1 MLALL
6 TSFTAVFYLSQEEF
20 PKKLNKFLS
29 AAVACAMAM
38 SMCATS
44 AFALGVP
51 GHVVEGTANTSSG
64 STNVTATV
72 TGAYTIT
79 VPQTVTLTGADGT
92 GEKSATIAVNVKG
105 DIAENQVV
113 TVKTTAPTMK
123 CTGAKDVVAN
133 VNAPK
138 TTWTRTDVIA
148 NANAGTTSNYTVSA
162 TLTPG
167 EWTGTAVFACTL
179 GTAAA

>member
-1 MLALL
+1 M
-6 TSFTAVFYLSQEEF
+6 
-20 PKKLNKFLS
+20 KLNKFLS

-44 AFALGVP
+44 AFALTPEKEVP
-51 GHVVEGTANTSSG
+51 SNISSG

-79 VPQTVTLTGADGT
+79 VPQTVTMTGAAGT
-92 GEKSATIAVNVKG
+92 GEKTATIAVNVKG

-123 CTGAKDVVAN
+123 CTGSKDVTATVT
-133 VNAPK
+133 APK
-138 TTWTRTDVIA
+138 TTWNRADVIA

>member
-1 MLALL
+1 M
-6 TSFTAVFYLSQEEF
+6 
-20 PKKLNKFLS
+20 KLNKFLS

-38 SMCATS
+38 SVCATS
-44 AFALGVP
+44 AFAADV
-51 GHVVEGTANTSSG
+51 SSG
-64 STNVTATV
+64 STTINATV
-72 TGAYTIT
+72 TGGYTIT
-79 VPQTVTLTGADGT
+79 VPQTVTMTGAAGT
-92 GEKSATIAVNVKG
+92 GEKTATIAVNVKG

-123 CTGAKDVVAN
+123 CTGSKDVTATVT
-133 VNAPK
+133 APK
-138 TTWTRTDVIA
+138 TTWNRADVIA

-179 GTAAA
+179 GTTAA

>member
-1 MLALL
+1 M
-6 TSFTAVFYLSQEEF
+6 
-20 PKKLNKFLS
+20 KLNKFLF

-44 AFALGVP
+44 AFAAP
-51 GHVVEGTANTSSG
+51 PEASKANTSSG

-138 TTWTRTDVIA
+138 TTWTRADVIA